1 MDLQVGVNKGS
12 ILNFPR
18 DDNRADRLVEGKIDG
33 AVSVD
38 GVVHLEPSPDGRTVD
53 VIPVAAGTTVYT
65 ASADADV
72 SAAGTRVI
80 VGNAITI
87 NVAAAA
93 IPMATHIESEEGPVV
108 PQ

>member
-33 AVSVD
+33 AVTVD
-38 GVVHLEPSPDGRTVD
+38 GVVHLEPSPDGKTVD

-72 SAAGTRVI
+72 SGGTKLI